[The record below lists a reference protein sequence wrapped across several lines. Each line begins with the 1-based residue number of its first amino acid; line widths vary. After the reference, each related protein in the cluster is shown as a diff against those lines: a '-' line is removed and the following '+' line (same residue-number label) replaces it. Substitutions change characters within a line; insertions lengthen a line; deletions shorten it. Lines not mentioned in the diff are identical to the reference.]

1 LPAAE
6 EREMEPLDDVFK
18 TPCAGIDVHKRE
30 LSVCVDWWGA
40 DGKLKREVRN
50 YDTKRKS
57 VRAMGVWFKELGV
70 THAALES
77 TANYWRPVF
86 DQLET
91 ICVVVLLNPYF
102 VKQMPGRKT
111 DVADCIWIA
120 TLLRKGLLRASFIPP
135 REIRDLRDLTRLRT
149 VRIEHAVKVG
159 NELRQCLEKAHIKL
173 DSVVS
178 DLLGVSGRAMIR
190 AMIEGETNP
199 EVLANLAQRRMRG
212 KIPELRAALDGRL
225 NDHYRFLMRQHWD
238 LLETL
243 EKQVGKLEQQIEQ
256 RVIPFD
262 WAVRLLMTAPGI
274 KKIAAA
280 TILAEIG
287 DNMDCFETARHLTS
301 WAGVCPG
308 NNRSAGRSR
317 SGRNPRGNRFIK
329 GILVQV
335 ALAASRT
342 KQAYAHALYQ
352 RIARHRGKKRA
363 LLALANSLLQ
373 AIWYMLKHRQEYK
386 ELGVNY
392 FKEQNKEQLTQALVK
407 RLERLGHQ
415 VTLRQVA

>member
-1 LPAAE
+1 
-6 EREMEPLDDVFK
+6 MEPLDDVLE
-18 TPCAGIDVHKRE
+18 TPCAGIDVHKKE
-30 LSVCVDWWGA
+30 LSVCVDWRGA

-50 YDTKRKS
+50 YQTKRKS
-57 VRAMGVWFKELGV
+57 PRAMVVWFKELGV

-86 DQLET
+86 DQLEMV
-91 ICVVVLLNPYF
+91 CVVVLLNPYF

-120 TLLRKGLLRASFIPP
+120 RLLRKGLLRASFIPP

-149 VRIEHAVKVG
+149 VRVEHAVKVG

-173 DSVVS
+173 DSVAS
-178 DLLGVSGRAMIR
+178 NLLGVSGRAMIR
-190 AMIEGETNP
+190 AMIKGETDP
-199 EVLANLAQRRMRG
+199 EVLANLARRRLRG

-243 EKQVGKLEQQIEQ
+243 EKQIGGLEQEIEQ
-256 RVIPFD
+256 RIIPFA
-262 WAVRLLMTAPGI
+262 WAVRLPMTAPGI

-287 DNMDCFETARHLTS
+287 ENMDCFETARHLTS

-308 NNRSAGRSR
+308 NNSSAGKSR
-317 SGRNPRGNRFIK
+317 SGRNPRGNRYIK

-342 KQAYAHALYQ
+342 KQAYARALYG

-363 LLALANSLLQ
+363 ILAVANSLLQ

-392 FKEQNKEQLTQALVK
+392 YEEQNKEQLTKALVK

-415 VTLRQVA
+415 VNLRPAA

>member
-1 LPAAE
+1 
-6 EREMEPLDDVFK
+6 
-18 TPCAGIDVHKRE
+18 
-30 LSVCVDWWGA
+30 
-40 DGKLKREVRN
+40 
-50 YDTKRKS
+50 
-57 VRAMGVWFKELGV
+57 
-70 THAALES
+70 
-77 TANYWRPVF
+77 
-86 DQLET
+86 LET
-91 ICVVVLLNPYF
+91 VCVVVLLNPYF

-212 KIPELRAALDGRL
+212 KIPELRAALEGRL

-243 EKQVGKLEQQIEQ
+243 EQQVEGLEQEIEQ
-256 RVIPFD
+256 RVILFA
-262 WAVRLLMTAPGI
+262 WAVRLLMSAPGI

-287 DNMDCFETARHLTS
+287 ENMDCFETARHLTS

-308 NNRSAGRSR
+308 NNCSAGKSR
-317 SGRNPRGNRFIK
+317 SGRNRRGNRFIK

-342 KQAYAHALYQ
+342 KQAYARALYQ

-363 LLALANSLLQ
+363 IPAVAASLLQ
-373 AIWYMLKHRQEYK
+373 AIWHLLKHRQEYK

-392 FKEQNKEQLTQALVK
+392 YEEQSKEQLTKALVK